1 MTLLHDDHL
10 ARAFDHA
17 APTYDRLTA
26 MNPGYRT
33 DLLRSTRRLRLP
45 HGGAGLR
52 ILDLGCGTGA
62 STRALLRAAP
72 HARITAVDAS
82 AGMLHQARSKAWPAN
97 VRFQH
102 LSAEE
107 LLTAEDTGTFD
118 AIFAAYLFRNVTAP
132 DAVLG
137 AVRTL
142 LRPGGRLAAHEYS
155 LSGSPI
161 HRSLWTAICRTV
173 IIPAGTLT
181 GDRAL
186 YRHLHD
192 SVTAFDTAPAFAA
205 RLRNAGFTDVRT
217 LPVAG
222 WQTGIVHTF
231 LARNGGPTPDESA
244 AATEPPH

>member
-1 MTLLHDDHL
+1 MTLLHDDLL
-10 ARAFDHA
+10 ASAFDHA
-17 APTYDRLTA
+17 APAYDRLTA

-33 DLLRSTRRLRLP
+33 DLLRSARRLRLP
-45 HGGAGLR
+45 HGGTNLR

-82 AGMLHQARSKAWPAN
+82 AGMLQQARTKTWPTN

-107 LLTAEDTGTFD
+107 LLTDQDTGTFD
-118 AIFAAYLFRNVTAP
+118 AIFAAYLFRNVSDP

-142 LRPGGRLAAHEYS
+142 LRPGGRLTAHEYS
-155 LSGSPI
+155 LSGSPV
-161 HRSLWTAICRTV
+161 HRALWTTICHAV

-192 SVTAFDTAPAFAA
+192 SVIAFDTAPAFAA
-205 RLRNAGFTDVRT
+205 RVHRAGFTDVRT

-231 LARNGGPTPDESA
+231 LARNGSA
-244 AATEPPH
+244 IQ